1 MLQKEAFANN
11 ESYKLA
17 NWDEDR
23 KSPEG
28 ARFYEKWIKDKI
40 VPLWEE
46 MVRAFP
52 EECAHQVCVCSICAP
67 PFLPTARVLHVKQPH
82 PFSYTHTSQPIDS
95 SLTCRRSTE

>member
-52 EECAHQVCVCSICAP
+52 EECAHQVYVCCICP
-67 PFLPTARVLHVKQPH
+67 SCPQPVCWTSNNPTPSH
-82 PFSYTHTSQPIDS
+82 THTSQPIHS